1 MNLRRFLGLLPEY
14 SLEQRIQILASSTA
28 VLVTGVAIFLGTF
41 LNQEPVLLI
50 FGASMVIIMILI
62 NYYSRKPG
70 NRFATYGLLVAIAVI
85 LPVAWIYNEGSRGP
99 VPALFLF
106 ASSLMMVVVP
116 SRAGIPVSTII
127 LALIWGLMAIDA
139 LRPSWIVSY
148 ASEEDRLI
156 DVFVLIGLIAFPGT
170 VAITSYVVSSYR
182 EAREEAQEQRNLSDR
197 LLHSILPPS
206 VAEILRKGHRYPP
219 EEHPVVSIL
228 FTDLVGFTQ
237 IAETLSPE
245 ELIDELDRI
254 FSNYDRIAQKHGVQR
269 IKTIGDSYM
278 AVAGAPEPLED
289 HATRT
294 ILCALEMQAWLND
307 YIISES
313 KSTSRSPQWQMR
325 CGIHSGPVIAGVVG
339 ANTFAYD
346 GWGDAVNTA
355 SRLESAGLP
364 GEVNVSAQTANLAE
378 GEFVFESRGPV
389 QIKNKAPIEMFL
401 VRPMEK
407 L

>member
-1 MNLRRFLGLLPEY
+1 MSVRRFLGMVPEY

-28 VLVTGVAIFLGTF
+28 VLVTGVAISLGTF

-50 FGASMVIIMILI
+50 FGFCMVVVMTII

-70 NRFATYGLLVAIAVI
+70 NRFSTYALLVAIAVI
-85 LPVAWIYNEGSRGP
+85 LPVSWIFNEGSRGP

-106 ASSLMMVVVP
+106 ASSLMMVIVP
-116 SRAGIPVSTII
+116 SRARIPVSVMI

-139 LRPSWIVSY
+139 LRPSWIVPY

-156 DVFVLIGLIAFPGT
+156 DVVVLIGLIAFPGT

-182 EAREEAQEQRNLSDR
+182 EAREEAQEQRKLSDR
-197 LLHSILPPS
+197 LLHSILPAS
-206 VAEILRKGHRYPP
+206 VAEILRRGHRYPP
-219 EEHPVVSIL
+219 EKHSAVSIL
-228 FTDLVGFTQ
+228 FTDLVGFTR
-237 IAETLSPE
+237 IAETLSAE
-245 ELIDELDRI
+245 ELIQELDRI
-254 FSNYDRIAQKHGVQR
+254 FSNYDRIARKYGVQR

-307 YIISES
+307 YVISAA
-313 KSTSRSPQWQMR
+313 KSTSRSAQWQMR

-339 ANTFAYD
+339 ANRFAYD
-346 GWGDAVNTA
+346 VWGDAVNTA

-364 GEVNVSAQTANLAE
+364 GEVNVSAATAKLAQ
-378 GEFVFESRGPV
+378 GKFAFQSRGLV

-401 VRPMEK
+401 VRSLEK
-407 L
+407 P